1 MAYTLPRSAL
11 YAFQLPQELLAALQP
26 RQLVIPTSHPLHPA
40 NRQPEQETP
49 EEEAPLPETA
59 RPSGRGAYTCAL
71 TGASFS
77 TLDGLKQHYRTDWYR
92 YNVKLKLQGKKV
104 PVSEQD
110 FNRLIESEPA
120 PCNSSLMS
128 SPFPPGG
135 IDTSA
140 LKLRAHTLYPPPQI
154 LPSPSLVPKPRP
166 RLMPKPRPRLP
177 TNPTTA
183 AQT

>member
-40 NRQPEQETP
+40 NRQPSTAEEAQQ
-49 EEEAPLPETA
+49 EEAPLPDT
-59 RPSGRGAYTCAL
+59 RPTGGAYTCAL

-92 YNVKLKLQGKKV
+92 YNVKLKLQGKKT

-110 FNRLIESEPA
+110 FNRLIES
-120 PCNSSLMS
+120 
-128 SPFPPGG
+128 
-135 IDTSA
+135 
-140 LKLRAHTLYPPPQI
+140 
-154 LPSPSLVPKPRP
+154 KPRTLSLHLESDVIP
-166 RLMPKPRPRLP
+166 FSGVSH
-177 TNPTTA
+177 A
-183 AQT
+183 SG